1 LQCVRSG
8 LHKIAADILSR
19 LPLNEAVIA
28 AWPLAC
34 GASVARRTKAL
45 DLNAGKLRVQVPD
58 AGWRGQLSDF
68 SAQYASTL
76 NAIVRNRAVE
86 KIEYVLMAQP
96 TSASELK
103 SY

>member
-1 LQCVRSG
+1 MQRVRSG

-34 GASVARRTKAL
+34 GASVAKRTRAL

-68 SAQYASTL
+68 SAQYAGTL
-76 NAIVRNRAVE
+76 NAIVQNRAVE
-86 KIEYVLMAQP
+86 RIEYVLVAEP
-96 TSASELK
+96 TSSSELK
-103 SY
+103 KF

>member
-1 LQCVRSG
+1 MQRLRSG
-8 LHKIAADILSR
+8 LHKIAADILAR
-19 LPLNEAVIA
+19 LPLQEAVVA

-34 GASVARRTKAL
+34 GASVAKRTKAL
-45 DLNAGKLRVQVPD
+45 ELNAGKLRVQVPD

-86 KIEYVLMAQP
+86 KIEYVLKAEP

>member
-1 LQCVRSG
+1 LQRARSG
-8 LHKIAADILSR
+8 LHKMAADILSR
-19 LPLNEAVIA
+19 LPLHEAVVA

-34 GASVARRTKAL
+34 GASVAKRTKAL

-58 AGWRGQLSDF
+58 AGWRVQLSDF

-86 KIEYVLMAQP
+86 KIEYVLKAEP

-103 SY
+103 NY

>member
-1 LQCVRSG
+1 LQRVRSG

-19 LPLNEAVIA
+19 LPLNDAVIA

-34 GASVARRTKAL
+34 GANVAKRTKAL
-45 DLNAGKLRVQVPD
+45 ELNAGTLRVQVPD

-68 SAQYASTL
+68 SPQYASTL
-76 NAIVRNRAVE
+76 NAIVRNRVVE
-86 KIEYVLMAQP
+86 KIEYVVNAQP
-96 TSASELK
+96 TSVSELK

>member
-1 LQCVRSG
+1 MQRVRSG
-8 LHKIAADILSR
+8 LNKIAADILSQ
-19 LPLNEAVIA
+19 LPLNDAVIA

-34 GASVARRTKAL
+34 GASVAKRTKAL
-45 DLNAGKLRVQVPD
+45 ELTAGTLRILVPD

-76 NAIVRNRAVE
+76 NAIVRNRVVE
-86 KIEYVLMAQP
+86 KIEYVLSAQP

>member
-1 LQCVRSG
+1 LQRVRSG
-8 LHKIAADILSR
+8 LHKLAADILSR
-19 LPLNEAVIA
+19 LPLDEAVVA

-34 GASVARRTKAL
+34 GASVAKRTKAL

-76 NAIVRNRAVE
+76 NAIVRNRVVE
-86 KIEYVLMAQP
+86 KIEYVLKAEP

-103 SY
+103 NY

>member
-1 LQCVRSG
+1 LQRARSG

-19 LPLNEAVIA
+19 LPLDEAVVA

-34 GASVARRTKAL
+34 GASVAKRTKAL

-76 NAIVRNRAVE
+76 NAIVRNRVVE
-86 KIEYVLMAQP
+86 KIEYVLKAEP

-103 SY
+103 NY

>member
-1 LQCVRSG
+1 LQRARSG

-19 LPLNEAVIA
+19 LPLDEAVVA

-34 GASVARRTKAL
+34 GASVAKRTKAL

-86 KIEYVLMAQP
+86 KIEYVLKSEP

>member
-1 LQCVRSG
+1 LQRVRSG

-34 GASVARRTKAL
+34 GASVAKRTRAL

-86 KIEYVLMAQP
+86 KIEYVLRAQP
-96 TSASELK
+96 TSCSELK

>member
-1 LQCVRSG
+1 MQRVRSG
-8 LHKIAADILSR
+8 LHKIAADILGR
-19 LPLNEAVIA
+19 LPLNEAVVA

-34 GASVARRTKAL
+34 GASVAKRTRAL
-45 DLNAGKLRVQVPD
+45 ELASGTLRVLVPD

-76 NAIVRNRAVE
+76 NAIVRNRVVE
-86 KIEYVLMAQP
+86 KIEYVVSVQP

>member
-1 LQCVRSG
+1 M
-8 LHKIAADILSR
+8 AADILAR
-19 LPLNEAVIA
+19 LPLNDAVIA

-34 GASVARRTKAL
+34 GASVAKRTKAL
-45 DLNAGKLRVQVPD
+45 ELTAGTLRVQVPD

-86 KIEYVLMAQP
+86 KIEYVLMAKP

-103 SY
+103 NY

>member
-1 LQCVRSG
+1 LQRVRSG

-19 LPLNEAVIA
+19 LPLDEAVIA

-34 GASVARRTKAL
+34 GASVAKRTKAL
-45 DLNAGKLRVQVPD
+45 DLNAGKLRVLVPD

-76 NAIVRNRAVE
+76 NAIVRSRAVE
-86 KIEYVLMAQP
+86 KIEYVLKAEP
-96 TSASELK
+96 TSAAESK